1 MSVNHLTSFK
11 TLFQELYP
19 GMVKIALFYIHDL
32 AIAEDITQEIFT
44 RLWERREKLDMID
57 NLKGYLSNAI
67 KNRCLNYLEHQQVV
81 NKYQQEYLEEL
92 AKDDYIEEF
101 IQKVQISLEKLPPKR
116 RQILEMSIVEAKSY
130 QEIAD
135 KRAYP

>member
-1 MSVNHLTSFK
+1 
-11 TLFQELYP
+11 
-19 GMVKIALFYIHDL
+19 MVKIALFYIHDL

-130 QEIAD
+130 QQIAD
-135 KRAYP
+135 